1 MSKYYNSRRTK
12 YLFNPT
18 SKEPFRFSRSK
29 IDLFVQ
35 CPRCFYL
42 DQRLGVGRPS
52 SFPLTLNNAVDELM
66 KKEFDVHR
74 VAKSAHPI
82 MDEYGIDA
90 VPFNDPRMEE
100 WRDALRRGI
109 SYHDTKLNV
118 ILRGGVDDVW
128 VNPAGELII
137 VDYKATS
144 SKNEVTLDDEWKI
157 QYKRQMEIYQ
167 WLFRQNGFTV
177 SDTGYFV
184 YVNALTD
191 KKALDKKLEF
201 DVTVIPYSGSTDWIA
216 AVITN
221 IKKCLMDDRIP
232 KSGKD
237 CDYCSYIDSMGA
249 VLKEQAVKNGST
261 KKIPEPVLPTKKKAS
276 SQKIS
281 ESITDTLF

>member
-1 MSKYYNSRRTK
+1 M
-12 YLFNPT
+12 
-18 SKEPFRFSRSK
+18 
-29 IDLFVQ
+29 
-35 CPRCFYL
+35 
-42 DQRLGVGRPS
+42 GVGRPS

-74 VAKSAHPI
+74 TNASIHPI
-82 MDEYGIDA
+82 MDRYKIDA

-100 WRDALRRGI
+100 WRDALKRGI
-109 SYHDTKLNV
+109 SYHDKENNF

-157 QYKRQMEIYQ
+157 TYKRQMEIYQ

-191 KKALDKKLEF
+191 KKALDGKLEF
-201 DVTVIPYSGSTDWIA
+201 EATVIPYHGSTEWIPE
-216 AVITN
+216 VISN
-221 IKKCLMDDRIP
+221 IKKSLMDGEIP
-232 KSGKD
+232 PQTKD
-237 CDYCSYIDSMGA
+237 CDYCSYIDSMRA
-249 VLKEQAVKNGST
+249 VLREQAA
-261 KKIPEPVLPTKKKAS
+261 KKISSKSDVESLVIMKKTVKKKLP
-276 SQKIS
+276 
-281 ESITDTLF
+281 EVVTDTLF